1 MTSSSDKTTKRT
13 HILLVD
19 DHTIFRQ
26 ALSNLLGREPDL
38 TVQFECGSVPEALL
52 FLATGHPDL
61 VLLDVDLGSQR
72 GSDFLVLARRGGF
85 TAPVI
90 VLTAGIPL
98 QEEVSLLQSGAASVL
113 RKDISVDLLC
123 AAIRETVRSYTTG
136 FQYTGPDR
144 VQSRSREVKRVGLTT
159 REMEVLRLVVEGSGN
174 KEIAGELA
182 CSESAIKGVVQQL
195 FHKTGTNTRSQL
207 VRVAL
212 ERYGR
217 QSGNTTG
224 IS

>member
-1 MTSSSDKTTKRT
+1 MNSVDMTAKRT
-13 HILLVD
+13 RILLVD

-26 ALSNLLGREPDL
+26 ALANLLAREPDL
-38 TVQFECGSVPEALL
+38 TVEFECGSVLEALL
-52 FLATGHPDL
+52 FLTTGHPDL
-61 VLLDVDLGSQR
+61 VLLDIDLGNQR
-72 GSDFLVLARRGGF
+72 GSDFLVSARRGGF
-85 TAPVI
+85 NGPVI

-98 QEEVSLLQSGAASVL
+98 QEEVSLLQSGVAGVL
-113 RKDISVDLLC
+113 RKDVSVELLC
-123 AAIRETVRSYTTG
+123 AAIREAVRSYVPG

-144 VQSRSREVKRVGLTT
+144 VDLRSREVKRVSLTA
-159 REMEVLRLVVEGSGN
+159 REMEVLRLVIEGSGN

-212 ERYGR
+212 ERYGP
-217 QSGNTTG
+217 QTG
-224 IS
+224 DPKSTA